1 MIRYR
6 YATHRAPP
14 APFVNVTLR
23 CAATGTTAT
32 VAAQL
37 DTGADRTVLPGNV
50 VEALGLVED
59 GRMQFQGFAGAIV
72 ELPLFLVELRI
83 ENLPELAIR
92 AVLGDAEPHV
102 LLGRDVL
109 NGHRLLLDGP
119 GLMLDSG

>member
-1 MIRYR
+1 
-6 YATHRAPP
+6 
-14 APFVNVTLR
+14 VNVTLR